1 MPNFNIIQKQNAWF
15 DHFGATDDHH
25 RDVKK
30 NKTKKCTRQHVL
42 ISTIL
47 AVIVVIVLLTR
58 IPLLQWNSTGITIIG
73 TTGLSGNTTSQ
84 LFLPWGLAFD
94 WSNALYITDQ
104 KNNRVQKFLMNMSTG
119 STVSGYGNGTGSS
132 NLNGLI
138 GPLGIIVDENSN
150 IYVSDNGNYRV
161 MYWPNSAL
169 SPSLFAGNVILN
181 SEIVVYFLSGS
192 FFFLLYNSN
201 SNNHVCE
208 IGTAGSSMNQL
219 NDAFGLAHD
228 ASSSAIYVADSV
240 NNRIMR
246 FFPSNSS
253 GTLVAGGNGNGIN
266 NTQLSTPQAVYF
278 DSLSNSL
285 LIANTGAHNI
295 VRWVLGA
302 SNWTLVAGSIDGS
315 NGTSST
321 RLYSAS
327 DVTLDPMG
335 NIYIVDRR
343 NHRIQFFPVGESNG
357 TTIAGRTGI
366 SGNNSTLLNF
376 PTSLALDNQLNLY
389 VVDRSNHR
397 IQKYLRY

>member
-104 KNNRVQKFLMNMSTG
+104 KNNRVQKVLMNMSTG

-169 SPSLFAGNVILN
+169 SPSLFAGN
-181 SEIVVYFLSGS
+181 
-192 FFFLLYNSN
+192 
-201 SNNHVCE
+201 
-208 IGTAGSSMNQL
+208 GTAGSSMNQL

-357 TTIAGRTGI
+357 TTIAGRT
-366 SGNNSTLLNF
+366 
-376 PTSLALDNQLNLY
+376 
-389 VVDRSNHR
+389 
-397 IQKYLRY
+397 

>member
-1 MPNFNIIQKQNAWF
+1 RQNAWF
-15 DHFGATDDHH
+15 DHIGATNDHH

-42 ISTIL
+42 VSTIL
-47 AVIVVIVLLTR
+47 AVIIVIVLLSVLLSLFLVKSKKTATTHT
-58 IPLLQWNSTGITIIG
+58 PLLQWNSTGITIIG
-73 TTGLSGNTTSQ
+73 TTGYSGNTTSQ

-104 KNNRVQKFLMNMSTG
+104 KNNRVQKFLMGTSTG
-119 STVSGYGNGTGSS
+119 TTVSGHGNGTGSS
-132 NLNGLI
+132 TLNGLL

-150 IYVSDNGNYRV
+150 IYVSDNGNSRV
-161 MYWPNSAL
+161 MFWPSSVL
-169 SPSLFAGNVILN
+169 SPSLFAGN
-181 SEIVVYFLSGS
+181 
-192 FFFLLYNSN
+192 
-201 SNNHVCE
+201 
-208 IGTAGSSMNQL
+208 GTAGSSMNQL
-219 NDAFGLAHD
+219 NDSFGLAHD
-228 ASSSAIYVADSV
+228 ASSGAIYIADSA

-246 FFPSNSS
+246 FFPNNSS

-266 NTQLSTPQAVYF
+266 NTQLSIPQAVHF

-302 SNWTLVAGSIDGS
+302 SHWTLVAGSIDGS

-321 RLYSAS
+321 HLYSAS
-327 DVTLDPMG
+327 HVTLDPMG
-335 NIYIVDRR
+335 NMYVVDRR

-357 TTIAGRTGI
+357 TTIAGMTGI
-366 SGNNSTLLNF
+366 AGNNSSLLNF

-389 VVDRSNHR
+389 IVDRSNHR
-397 IQKYLRY
+397 IQKFLRY